1 MDVLHRSA
9 KLLHLLIGA
18 ITGSLVFACSNSE
31 GNDATGTEII
41 AAVESNSHDI
51 EYASPSQE
59 TSSAKTF
66 DYIPIDDS
74 EYPYAGIPRIVI
86 ETENHREIKDRE
98 TEIPARLQIWGEK
111 APESEIMDLTI
122 RGRGNTSWDAP
133 KTSFKIEFINKQ
145 EMLGMP
151 KDRDWA
157 LIANYADKTLMKNYL
172 AYHLSAELGA
182 YYAPRCEF
190 VELYLNKDYLGV
202 YLLTETVKIG
212 KNRINIPNNENSYI
226 VEVDGKY
233 RKDEQIV
240 FSDII
245 KNSGYGK
252 TFKVHNPKNA
262 AEGSLIT
269 LQDHIQDFERYLK
282 NIDNSYENNIAQWL
296 DIDEFIKHYWIQEF
310 SKNPDAGFYTSN
322 YAPESGFFTSVFF
335 IWTKNDVIRMGPVW
349 DFDLAFGGH
358 ADKELDQ
365 PQNWHFKNAYWNY
378 YLFKDSM
385 IQQLCHDFWVNQKD
399 YFSSTLNTIDSIQSY
414 LNSAASNNFKRWN
427 ILSSTSYNFH
437 PFAYSNYN
445 NAIVGLKKWISQ
457 RLLWIDSNL
466 DY

>member
-1 MDVLHRSA
+1 MRYRAVRPLP
-9 KLLHLLIGA
+9 LLLGIVICCLGL
-18 ITGSLVFACSNSE
+18 GCSNSE
-31 GNDATGTEII
+31 RIDNEVVAFWDIEEDATPLSTEL
-41 AAVESNSHDI
+41 N
-51 EYASPSQE
+51 YL
-59 TSSAKTF
+59 
-66 DYIPIDDS
+66 PIDDS

-98 TEIPARLQIWGEK
+98 TEIPAKLQVWGAD
-111 APESEIMDLTI
+111 APESEVMELTI
-122 RGRGNTSWDAP
+122 RGRGNTSWTEMP
-133 KTSFKIEFINKQ
+133 KKSYKIEFIDKQ
-145 EMLGMP
+145 SMLGMP

-190 VELYLNKDYLGV
+190 VEVYLNKEYLGV
-202 YLLTETVKIG
+202 YLLTETIKIG
-212 KNRINIPNNENSYI
+212 KNRVNIPNNENSYI

-240 FSDII
+240 SSNII
-245 KNSGYGK
+245 KNSGNGK
-252 TFKVHNPKNA
+252 AFKVHNPKNA

-282 NIDNSYENNIAQWL
+282 NIDNSYENNITQWL

-322 YAPESGFFTSVFF
+322 YAPELGFFTSVFF
-335 IWTKNDVIRMGPVW
+335 TWTKNDVIRMGPVW

-358 ADKELDQ
+358 TDKELDQ

-385 IQQLCHDFWVNQKD
+385 IQQLCRDFWVNQKD

-457 RLLWIDSNL
+457 RILWIDSNL

>member
-122 RGRGNTSWDAP
+122 RGRGNTSWTNMP
-133 KTSFKIEFINKQ
+133 KKSYKIEFVDKQ
-145 EMLGMP
+145 AMLGMP

-202 YLLTETVKIG
+202 YLLTETIKIA
-212 KNRINIPNNENSYI
+212 KKRISIPNNENSYI
-226 VEVDGKY
+226 VEIDKRTRDG
-233 RKDEQIV
+233 EQKIYSNMISNENPGKGFQIHYPQNASTQKLDSIRNRIQSLELFIRSIQANKNNNV
-240 FSDII
+240 SKWIDI
-245 KNSGYGK
+245 NEY
-252 TFKVHNPKNA
+252 
-262 AEGSLIT
+262 
-269 LQDHIQDFERYLK
+269 
-282 NIDNSYENNIAQWL
+282 
-296 DIDEFIKHYWIQEF
+296 IKHYWVQEL
-310 SKNPDAGFYTSN
+310 SKNCDANFYSSVYFSWSN
-322 YAPESGFFTSVFF
+322 DSPL
-335 IWTKNDVIRMGPVW
+335 KMGPVW

-358 ADKELDQ
+358 DDINCSHPHEWLLKSS
-365 PQNWHFKNAYWNY
+365 YWNE
-378 YLFKDSM
+378 YLFR
-385 IQQLCHDFWVNQKD
+385 
-399 YFSSTLNTIDSIQSY
+399 DSIVNHTRKKFWHANRESISAIISKINSTEIL
-414 LNSAASNNFKRWN
+414 LNSAAANNFKRWD
-427 ILSSTSYNFH
+427 ILQSTKFRYHLYSYSSYLETADN
-437 PFAYSNYN
+437 
-445 NAIVGLKKWISQ
+445 LKDWLNERIT
-457 RLLWIDSNL
+457 WIDSHL
-466 DY
+466 D